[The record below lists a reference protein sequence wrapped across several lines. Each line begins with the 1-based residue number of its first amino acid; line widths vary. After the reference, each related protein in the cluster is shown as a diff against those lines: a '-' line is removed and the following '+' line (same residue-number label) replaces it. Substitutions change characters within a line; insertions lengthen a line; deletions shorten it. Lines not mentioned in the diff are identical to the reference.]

1 MLRWILVFVLLA
13 PALPA
18 LGADESDMPSI
29 LLVARKDLPDP
40 FFRDSVVLV
49 THRGG
54 RTPVG
59 VIINRPTDVP
69 LSRAAPDYEGTPG
82 KSQQIFFGGPVSAER
97 LVVIFSDATKPGDAI
112 EILEGVF
119 MSSSREVIREVLG
132 REKPVK
138 DLRLFAGHASWAPG
152 QLEREVARG
161 DWYLIRA
168 EASSIFD
175 ARPEEMWKRLERRA
189 TTKMLRYGSP
199 RQSR

>member
-1 MLRWILVFVLLA
+1 MLRRILMLVLVVT
-13 PALPA
+13 ALPA
-18 LGADESDMPSI
+18 LGNDASDMPSI

-69 LSRAAPDYEGTPG
+69 LSRAAPDYEGMPG
-82 KSQQIFFGGPVSAER
+82 RSQQIFFGGPVAAER
-97 LVVIFSDATKPGDAI
+97 LVVVYRDTAKPEDTI

-119 MSSSREVIREVLG
+119 MSSSREVIRAVLE

-161 DWYLIRA
+161 DWYLVRA
-168 EASSIFD
+168 DADSLFD
-175 ARPEEMWKRLERRA
+175 AKPEEMWKRLERRA
-189 TTKMLRYGSP
+189 TTKMLRLPISAP
-199 RQSR
+199 PS